1 MVKITPCFSLIP
13 GLFKGLRGSTLLS
26 CPKGIHVSALRLFYV
41 TFTVLALG
49 AYSSVQSAPPNPSN
63 ATGDRMP
70 ASMMKADTGKTNV
83 LASISD
89 KKETSVVTSADK
101 PFDLR
106 ETIVGRKITQLRSDK
121 DKIADFYSKYDGRLK
136 DLQNTSEATARDYYS
151 ATAMI
156 NSRLQGGTT
165 PGNPILIEQSQIA
178 QQKLE
183 AIATDISTLSTLAN
197 DISTNASV
205 ASYLLEAVRATYGL
219 SGAVDEDHVALTQ
232 LEDEVNRLVVQI
244 DRQLTDVNNDINRR
258 TSYLATERRN
268 LQTLTLGIAN
278 GELYGQSLANRA
290 FFSPTSALPG
300 DPDMIAARQTA
311 ASGVSPNPSKPLV
324 VIRFDRPNVDFEQ
337 AVYMATSE
345 ALQRFPNVGFEVV
358 AVAPNG
364 VNPAQASLAMSDAE
378 NNAQNVARSMAQMGV
393 PGTRLK
399 MSSTHSPMARSP
411 EVHIFLR

>member
-1 MVKITPCFSLIP
+1 
-13 GLFKGLRGSTLLS
+13 
-26 CPKGIHVSALRLFYV
+26 
-41 TFTVLALG
+41 
-49 AYSSVQSAPPNPSN
+49 
-63 ATGDRMP
+63 
-70 ASMMKADTGKTNV
+70 MK
-83 LASISD
+83 
-89 KKETSVVTSADK
+89 
-101 PFDLR
+101 
-106 ETIVGRKITQLRSDK
+106 ETIVGRKINQLRSDNE
-121 DKIADFYSKYDGRLK
+121 KIASFYSRYENQLK
-136 DLQNTSEATARDYYS
+136 DLQATSESTARDYYS
-151 ATAMI
+151 VTAMI

-165 PGNPILIEQSQIA
+165 PGNPILVEQSQTA

-183 AIATDISTLSTLAN
+183 AIAADITTLTTLAN

-205 ASYLLEAVRATYGL
+205 ASYLLESVRATYGL

-268 LQTLTLGIAN
+268 LQTMTLAISN

-290 FFSPTSALPG
+290 FFSPTSAMPG
-300 DPDMIAARQTA
+300 DPDVLAARQTA
-311 ASGVSPNPSKPLV
+311 AAGVTAPNPNKPLV
-324 VIRFDRPNVDFEQ
+324 VIRFDRQNVDFEQ
-337 AVYMATSE
+337 AVYLATSE

-364 VNPAQASLAMSDAE
+364 LNPAQASLAASDAE

-393 PGTRLK
+393 PGSRLK
-399 MSSTHSPMARSP
+399 LSATRSPMARSP

>member
-1 MVKITPCFSLIP
+1 MLI
-13 GLFKGLRGSTLLS
+13 
-26 CPKGIHVSALRLFYV
+26 LRLFYV
-41 TFTVLALG
+41 AFVVAALS
-49 AYSSVQSAPPNPSN
+49 ACSSVESAPPSST
-63 ATGDRMP
+63 ASTADRLP
-70 ASMMKADTGKTNV
+70 TALMKASVVNEVKPVPANNVVAKVDKPADMVTPVMAKTAPAQV
-83 LASISD
+83 
-89 KKETSVVTSADK
+89 ETSVVRSDDK
-101 PFDLR
+101 VSDYKQ
-106 ETIVGRKITQLRSDK
+106 TIVGRKIEQLRTDK
-121 DKIADFYSKYDGRLK
+121 DKITSFYDKYEGRMK
-136 DLQNTSEATARDYYS
+136 ELQINAEGNAREYYS
-151 ATAMI
+151 VTAMI

-165 PGNPILIEQSQIA
+165 PGNPILVEQSQTA

-183 AIATDISTLSTLAN
+183 AIASDITTLTSLSN

-232 LEDEVNRLVVQI
+232 LEDEVNRLVVKI

-268 LQTLTLGIAN
+268 LQTLTLAIAN

-290 FFSPTSALPG
+290 FFSPTSAMPG
-300 DPDMIAARQTA
+300 DPDISMARQTA
-311 ASGVSPNPSKPLV
+311 ASGVSAPNATKPLV

-337 AVYMATSE
+337 AVYLATSE
-345 ALQRFPNVGFEVV
+345 SLQRFPNIGFEVV

-364 VNPAQASLAMSDAE
+364 VNPAQGALASSDAQ
-378 NNAQNVARSMAQMGV
+378 NNAQNVARSMAQMGI
-393 PGTRLK
+393 PGSRIK

>member
-1 MVKITPCFSLIP
+1 MMKSGT
-13 GLFKGLRGSTLLS
+13 TN
-26 CPKGIHVSALRLFYV
+26 
-41 TFTVLALG
+41 T
-49 AYSSVQSAPPNPSN
+49 SAPSN
-63 ATGDRMP
+63 VARID
-70 ASMMKADTGKTNV
+70 
-83 LASISD
+83 
-89 KKETSVVTSADK
+89 DK
-101 PFDLR
+101 PFDLK
-106 ETIVGRKITQLRSDK
+106 ETIVGRKINQLRTDK
-121 DKIADFYSKYDGRLK
+121 DKITDFYSKYQMRLK
-136 DLQNTSEATARDYYS
+136 ELQTTSEATARDYYS
-151 ATAMI
+151 STAMI

-165 PGNPILIEQSQIA
+165 PGNPILVEQSQVA

-183 AIATDISTLSTLAN
+183 AIASDITTLSTLSN

-290 FFSPTSALPG
+290 FFSPTNAMPG
-300 DPDMIAARQTA
+300 DPDVVAARQTA
-311 ASGVSPNPSKPLV
+311 ASGVTAPNPNKPLV

-337 AVYMATSE
+337 AVYLATSE

-358 AVAPNG
+358 AVSPNG
-364 VNPAQASLAMSDAE
+364 GNPAQASLANSDAE
-378 NNAQNVARSMAQMGV
+378 NDAQNVARSMAQMGI
-393 PGTRLK
+393 PGSRLK
-399 MSSTHSPMARSP
+399 MSSTRSPMARSP